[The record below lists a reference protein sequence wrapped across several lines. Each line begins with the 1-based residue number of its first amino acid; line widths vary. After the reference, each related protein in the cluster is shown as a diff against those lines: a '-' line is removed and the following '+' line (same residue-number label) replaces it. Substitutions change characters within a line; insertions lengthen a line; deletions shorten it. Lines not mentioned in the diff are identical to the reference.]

1 MIQAMEHL
9 SYDDR
14 QKELGLFSLEKRKL
28 WEDLVAAFQYIEGG
42 YRKERDRLFSRDCCK
57 RTRGS
62 GFKLKEFQIGY

>member
-1 MIQAMEHL
+1 M
-9 SYDDR
+9 
-14 QKELGLFSLEKRKL
+14 L
-28 WEDLVAAFQYIEGG
+28 WEDLVATFRYIEGG